1 MAAEGPGPAS
11 QDRAAAGEDE
21 TGHCSGAVVEVP
33 ASAVPAAAVEDP
45 AAAVLLAGA
54 AHSGSGGRRPE
65 AVAREE
71 ARGFPRVHA
80 AASRGRFR
88 VPSDPTYIILLRVE
102 FTALPSLRSQAD
114 VGPRML
120 LPNGNS
126 S

>member
-1 MAAEGPGPAS
+1 MAAGAPAPAS
-11 QDRAAAGEDE
+11 QDRAAADEDE
-21 TGHCSGAVVEVP
+21 TDHCSGAEVVEDPAVVEVP
-33 ASAVPAAAVEDP
+33 V
-45 AAAVLLAGA
+45 AVLLAGA
-54 AHSGSGGRRPE
+54 KHSGSGGRRPE

-71 ARGFPRVHA
+71 ARGFPRVQA

-114 VGPRML
+114 VGPIML
-120 LPNGNS
+120 LPYGNS